1 MIKILWLQTVRD
13 EKTWYLFSY
22 KHINFR
28 QMERVRRDQSKNWM
42 IHYQASKRNDWFPK
56 FYVKRRNVSVLILL
70 QTITSLLKTWKKKKL
85 ILQCLKE
92 KHAQNCL
99 AKQTFWNVHLKQQQK
114 NIQDLTEMTLMDMIG
129 YVTNLRKIYLR
140 VTCNHTNNI

>member
-1 MIKILWLQTVRD
+1 MKCLRSNTSTDDNEFIKNL
-13 EKTWYLFSY
+13 
-22 KHINFR
+22 
-28 QMERVRRDQSKNWM
+28 
-42 IHYQASKRNDWFPK
+42 
-56 FYVKRRNVSVLILL
+56 
-70 QTITSLLKTWKKKKL
+70 KKKKL

-129 YVTNLRKIYLR
+129 YVTNLRKLYLR

>member
-1 MIKILWLQTVRD
+1 MLKRYQNVIKILWLQTVRD

-28 QMERVRRDQSKNWM
+28 QMERVGRDQSKNWM

-56 FYVKRRNVSVLILL
+56 FYVKRRKVSILILL

-92 KHAQNCL
+92 NMHRIVLEKKL
-99 AKQTFWNVHLKQQQK
+99 FGMSIWNNNKKIFKTWRKWHSWTWLG
-114 NIQDLTEMTLMDMIG
+114 TLQI
-129 YVTNLRKIYLR
+129 
-140 VTCNHTNNI
+140 